1 MGTDGKTVLP
11 LTTDWK
17 ATGQYTLS
25 VNLDYVLAQ
34 MKTDYQGILSNYRLM
49 AKVTGLD
56 ANKKPVA
63 YSAESYFVFLLC
75 DIDNQ
80 IGA

>member
-1 MGTDGKTVLP
+1 
-11 LTTDWK
+11 
-17 ATGQYTLS
+17 
-25 VNLDYVLAQ
+25 
-34 MKTDYQGILSNYRLM
+34 MKTDYQSILSNYRLM

-56 ANKKPVA
+56 ANNKPVA

-80 IGA
+80 ISA